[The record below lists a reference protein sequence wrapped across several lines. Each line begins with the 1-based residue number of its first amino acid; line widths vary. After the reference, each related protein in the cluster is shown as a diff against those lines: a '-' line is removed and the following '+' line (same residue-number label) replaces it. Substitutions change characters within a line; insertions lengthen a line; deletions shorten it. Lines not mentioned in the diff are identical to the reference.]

1 MILKIKNFASLGLI
15 LLSLFSSSYSLAQNK
30 TIGSETNS
38 SSEKLED
45 KKEKELSEAI
55 NLTVEP
61 IEFDR
66 IRKVLEKDRLGEEA
80 LKKKNKIVKKK
91 KSISEKLI
99 AQYDLPKEEDF
110 WSFFSEYWIVK
121 NVTILKWNFQKPE
134 YGLEDSF
141 KEFLEQMG
149 ILELKFKILLV
160 NTPDVTHFALPSN
173 SDEVIFLLS
182 VPFIRTLDLSKLE
195 ISILLLEDY
204 VRLQKGF
211 FKDFAKVKGLDQ
223 VIGSNFHGKSWDKKI
238 LNKISEKYDELIFD
252 KGFSFQQQF
261 AVTERMN
268 AMLKNKSKWW
278 NGYYLML
285 GKIDNLVKSNILYQK
300 YLKIYPSPE
309 LQRNWLRPKNKK
321 VL

>member
-1 MILKIKNFASLGLI
+1 MTFVRKTMT
-15 LLSLFSSSYSLAQNK
+15 LFIFLNLAMMM
-30 TIGSETNS
+30 NS
-38 SSEKLED
+38 SWAADAKKDD
-45 KKEKELSEAI
+45 KNDKNKEEQLSEAI

-61 IEFDR
+61 IEFDK
-66 IRKVLEKDRLGEEA
+66 IRKVLEKDRLGKEA
-80 LKKKNKIVKKK
+80 KVKKEKIIK
-91 KSISEKLI
+91 KRKKISRKQI
-99 AQYDLPKEEDF
+99 ALYDLPREEDF

-121 NVTILKWNFQKPE
+121 NTTILKWNFKKPE

-141 KEFLEQMG
+141 KSFLEEMG
-149 ILELKFKILLV
+149 VLELRFKILLV

-173 SDEVIFLLS
+173 PGEIIFLLS

-204 VRLQKGF
+204 VRLQKGY
-211 FKDFAKVKGLDQ
+211 FKEYAKVKGLSQ
-223 VIGSNFHGKSWDKKI
+223 FIGSNFRGKEWDKKI
-238 LNKISEKYDELIFD
+238 LTKLSEKYDELIFD
-252 KGFSFQQQF
+252 KGFNFQQQF

-268 AMLKNKSKWW
+268 AMLKNKTKWW

-309 LQRNWLRPKNKK
+309 LQRNWLRPPSKK